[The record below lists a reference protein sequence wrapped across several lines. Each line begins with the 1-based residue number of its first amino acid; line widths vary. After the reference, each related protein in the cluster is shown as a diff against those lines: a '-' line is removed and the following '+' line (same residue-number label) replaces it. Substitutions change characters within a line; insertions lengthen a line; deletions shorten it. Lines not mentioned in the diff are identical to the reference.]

1 LPENC
6 IDLFVTKF
14 CWSPFEACNFPS
26 ANHNAIGG
34 RKAHSCDTLKRYL
47 KDRKLK
53 TKNGDIPMTSTA
65 KNVIKGGS
73 FLIEDRTP
81 LEVFTPEDINEEQR
95 MFAATAE
102 EFLRKEVLPR
112 EDGIYAKD
120 YAVHR
125 ELMQMAGDLGLLSI
139 DIPEAYGGLGL
150 SKVSS
155 AVVGEQFAL
164 QASFAGSQSSHVNIG
179 TLPIVFFGTE
189 EQKQKYL
196 PKLATG
202 EWIGAYAL
210 TEPQSGSDA
219 LAARTKAVLSED
231 GKHYILNGQKM
242 WITNGGFADVFTV
255 FAKID
260 GDKFTAF
267 LVERS
272 EGLVSGHEEK
282 KLGLDG
288 SSTTALMLEDCKVPV
303 ENVLGEIGRGHKI
316 AFNVL
321 NIGRLKLGARSVG
334 TIKLSLGQS
343 IQYARERHQFG
354 QAIANFGLIKQKIAE
369 MTIRAYVGES
379 MLYRTLGAI
388 DDALHQ
394 VDKDDPQQ
402 VLRVL
407 EQFAIECSI
416 IKVWE
421 SEALSY
427 VVDEEVQIF
436 GGYGYSKDY
445 PAERAYRDARI
456 ARIYEG
462 TSEINRI
469 VIASQLLKRAKAGE
483 LALFEAAECIITGEG
498 TDSDTMA
505 LTKANIIF
513 HDEMKMLANAK
524 AMTLAAIG
532 SVNEAYGDKARDE
545 QEFLGLISDM
555 VMDVYAMESALLR
568 TQRLITDKGEENIA
582 VQIDIARLY
591 TRDAA
596 SRIEKASR
604 TVAVEVGNDKSLA
617 AIKNLL
623 HSAPIKTIA
632 ARRHIADSVI
642 SAGKYNL

>member
-1 LPENC
+1 
-6 IDLFVTKF
+6 
-14 CWSPFEACNFPS
+14 
-26 ANHNAIGG
+26 
-34 RKAHSCDTLKRYL
+34 
-47 KDRKLK
+47 
-53 TKNGDIPMTSTA
+53 MTSTA
-65 KNVIKGGS
+65 KNVIRGGS

-81 LEVFTPEDINEEQR
+81 MEVFTPEDINEEQR
-95 MFAATAE
+95 MFAATAD

-272 EGLVSGHEEK
+272 AGLVSGHEEK

-343 IQYARERHQFG
+343 IQYAKERHQFG

-394 VDKDDPQQ
+394 VDKDEPQQ

-483 LALFEAAECIITGEG
+483 LALLEAAECIIKGEG
-498 TDSDTMA
+498 REPDTMA
-505 LTKANIIF
+505 LTQANIIF
-513 HDEMKMLANAK
+513 HDEMKMLAGAK

-532 SVNEAYGDKARDE
+532 SVNAAYGDKARDE
-545 QEFLGLISDM
+545 QETLGLISDM

-568 TQRLITDKGEENIA
+568 TQRLIADKGEENVS

-591 TRDAA
+591 ARDAA
-596 SRIEKASR
+596 SRVEKAAY
-604 TVAVEVGNDKSLA
+604 TVAFETENDHSLA
-617 AIKNLL
+617 AIKSLA
-623 HSAPIKTIA
+623 HHASIKAIA
-632 ARRHIADSVI
+632 ARRRIADSVTR
-642 SAGKYNL
+642 AGRYNL

>member
-1 LPENC
+1 
-6 IDLFVTKF
+6 
-14 CWSPFEACNFPS
+14 
-26 ANHNAIGG
+26 
-34 RKAHSCDTLKRYL
+34 
-47 KDRKLK
+47 
-53 TKNGDIPMTSTA
+53 MTSTA

-321 NIGRLKLGARSVG
+321 NIGRVKLGARSVG